1 MAFSIQ
7 QSMDFSVL
15 FTNSMFLIGKKK
27 PKTYYSICLTCKTN
41 KGQDSD
47 FLVLRSVGPNKTQ
60 YFGSVIFA
68 APKNIIF
75 YESPNGAEGNAS

>member
-27 PKTYYSICLTCKTN
+27 PKNVLFNLLNLQN
-41 KGQDSD
+41 KQETR
-47 FLVLRSVGPNKTQ
+47 FLFFSLAVGGPQ
-60 YFGSVIFA
+60 
-68 APKNIIF
+68 
-75 YESPNGAEGNAS
+75 